1 MWNNM
6 GMEYENIRWLK
17 ELGSTDSRTIGR
29 KAARLSQLATS
40 GIAVPRGFVVTATEF
55 FNFIQT
61 NNLKSKIVEILRS
74 INYNDRQDIENK
86 SEQIKQ
92 ILLKG
97 KLNQEAEVEIYKYY
111 GKLGD
116 VGGGWLPSSADA
128 FVAVRCSVVC
138 DDGEVCDT
146 KFIEEEGGTLNIK
159 GKQELIKCLKE
170 TWAVLYSP
178 DVLEYA
184 HKKGINI
191 ERLGIGVIIQNMI
204 TAKYSGITITSK
216 SSTDPNTVIIEAV
229 YGFGAAHVIKEIT
242 PDHYETQK
250 RPYQTLGKTIS
261 RQDWELKR
269 VKGQTVRADVPESE
283 REKQKVNTHILK
295 DLTNTAIKLEEYF
308 GTPQI
313 IEWAMDKADIYI
325 ISSEA
330 VNPNTAEKTKKSPQQ
345 KISSFKNQILLK
357 GVGVN
362 GGIVN
367 GIIVTVIN
375 YNDLEKITH
384 ESILVTAMTD
394 QEMMGAMKI
403 ARGIITNAGSSLCH
417 AAVISKDLDKP
428 CIVGTRFATEQLLDG
443 EKIQMN
449 AKTGEIYAISSLDV
463 VDIHPEE
470 DDFLDER
477 EQKIKQLWEEQ
488 RELREKGAVIINKK
502 TPKKA
507 ITTPSHIIFN
517 EPIEEKPKVVKE
529 ATPTSKYVDLQG
541 NINIKDLN
549 HIEIEKVKQIVIP
562 INLLF
567 GPDDITKLKG
577 EFSGSV
583 CMVAKEKIKKILK
596 DIKDF

>member
-1 MWNNM
+1 M

-29 KAARLSQLATS
+29 KAARLAQLANT
-40 GIAVPRGFVVTATEF
+40 GITVPRGFVVTATEF
-55 FNFIQT
+55 FNFLQT
-61 NNLKSKIVEILRS
+61 NNIKLKIIEILRS
-74 INYNDRQDIENK
+74 INYNDKQDIEDK
-86 SEQIKQ
+86 SEEIKQ
-92 ILLKG
+92 IILKG

-159 GKQELIKCLKE
+159 GKAELIKCLKE
-170 TWAVLYSP
+170 TWAVLYSS

-216 SSTDPNTVIIEAV
+216 SSVDPNTVIIEAV

-250 RPYQTLGKTIS
+250 KPYQTLGKTIS

-269 VKGQTVRADVPESE
+269 IKGQTVKEAVQESE
-283 REKQKVNTHILK
+283 REKQKINTHLLK
-295 DLTNTAIKLEEYF
+295 DLTNTAVKLEEFF

-330 VNPNTAEKTKKSPQQ
+330 INPNTAEKTKKSPQQ
-345 KISSFKNQILLK
+345 KISSFKNQMLLK

-362 GGIVN
+362 GGITN
-367 GIIVTVIN
+367 GIIVTVIT

-443 EKIQMN
+443 DKVQMN
-449 AKTGEIYAISSLDV
+449 GQTGEIYAIASLDV
-463 VDIHPEE
+463 IDIHPEE

-477 EQKIKQLWEEQ
+477 EQRTKQLWEEQ
-488 RELREKGAVIINKK
+488 RELREKGAVILNKNKK
-502 TPKKA
+502 DPKKTA
-507 ITTPSHIIFN
+507 NAPNHIIFN
-517 EPIEEKPKVVKE
+517 EPVEEKKE
-529 ATPTSKYVDLQG
+529 IKKQEKSDKYVDENG

-567 GPDDITKLKG
+567 SSEDITKLKG
-577 EFSGSV
+577 EFPGSV
-583 CMVAKEKIKKILK
+583 CMVAKEKIKKVLK
-596 DIKDF
+596 DVKDF

>member
-1 MWNNM
+1 M

-29 KAARLSQLATS
+29 KAARLAQLANT
-40 GIAVPRGFVVTATEF
+40 GITVPRGFVVTATEF
-55 FNFIQT
+55 FNFLQT
-61 NNLKSKIVEILRS
+61 NNIKLKIIEILRS
-74 INYNDRQDIENK
+74 INYNDKQDIEDK
-86 SEQIKQ
+86 SNEIKQ
-92 ILLKG
+92 IILKG

-269 VKGQTVRADVPESE
+269 IKGQTVKEAVQESE
-283 REKQKVNTHILK
+283 REKQKINTHLLK
-295 DLTNTAIKLEEYF
+295 DLTNTAQKLEEFF

-367 GIIVTVIN
+367 GVVVTIIN

-394 QEMMGAMKI
+394 QEMIGAMKI

-443 EKIQMN
+443 DKVQMN
-449 AKTGEIYAISSLDV
+449 GQTGEIYAISSLDV
-463 VDIHPEE
+463 IDIHPEE

>member
-1 MWNNM
+1 M
-6 GMEYENIRWLK
+6 GMDYENIRWLK

-74 INYNDRQDIENK
+74 INYNDRQDIESK

-97 KLNQEAEVEIYKYY
+97 KLNQEAEVELYKYY

-128 FVAVRCSVVC
+128 FVAIRCSVVC

-146 KFIEEEGGTLNIK
+146 KFIEEEGGSLNIK
-159 GKQELIKCLKE
+159 GKAELVKCLKE
-170 TWAVLYSP
+170 TWGILYSP

-184 HKKGINI
+184 HRKGINV

-204 TAKYSGITITSK
+204 TAKYSGITISSK
-216 SSTDPNTVIIEAV
+216 SSTDPNTCVIEAV
-229 YGFGAAHVIKEIT
+229 YGFGAAHVIKEVT

-250 RPYQTLGKTIS
+250 KPYQTMGKTIS

-269 VKGQTVRADVPESE
+269 VKGQTVRDDVPESE

-325 ISSEA
+325 ISSES

-345 KISSFKNQILLK
+345 KISSFKNQMLMK

-367 GIIVTVIN
+367 GIVVTIIN

-394 QEMMGAMKI
+394 QEMVGAMKI

-417 AAVISKDLDKP
+417 AAVIAKDLDKP

-449 AKTGEIYAISSLDV
+449 AQTGEIYAIASLDV

-477 EQKIKQLWEEQ
+477 EQRTKQLWEEQ

-502 TPKKA
+502 APKKTTA
-507 ITTPSHIIFN
+507 TPSHIIFN
-517 EPIEEKPKVVKE
+517 EPVEEKPKVVKE
-529 ATPTSKYVDLQG
+529 TAAATSKFVDTQG
-541 NINIKDLN
+541 NLNIKDLN
-549 HIEIEKVKQIVIP
+549 HIEIEKVKQIIIP

-567 GPDDITKLKG
+567 GPDDITKLKH
-577 EFSGSV
+577 EFPGSV